1 MPSPTKFTLTPTRK
15 AKMREMFENQHS
27 LQSVA
32 IQHGISYKHLSKI
45 LRKAKFDYKAIQM
58 SGINNLRADVLK
70 SIGKIDDPKD
80 KATVGLKYLD
90 KYDKD
95 KDYVEL
101 ALKIVDKYDKSEG
114 DNEATVTSI
123 GSDKK
128 LNIEIQAKILN
139 ELADD

>member
-95 KDYVEL
+95 DAVDDEKTSGPN
-101 ALKIVDKYDKSEG
+101 VDKIT
-114 DNEATVTSI
+114 ASI
-123 GSDKK
+123 MLEMNGSD
-128 LNIEIQAKILN
+128 
-139 ELADD
+139 

>member
-1 MPSPTKFTLTPTRK
+1 MPSPTKFTLTPTRLV
-15 AKMREMFENQHS
+15 KMREMFENQHS

-58 SGINNLRADVLK
+58 SGINNLRADVLN
-70 SIGKIDDPKD
+70 SISKIADPKD

-95 KDYVEL
+95 TVENDD
-101 ALKIVDKYDKSEG
+101 IVKS
-114 DNEATVTSI
+114 A
-123 GSDKK
+123 GSSKK
-128 LNIEIQAKILN
+128 LNASIQSKILL

>member
-15 AKMREMFENQHS
+15 AKMREMFEMQHS

-70 SIGKIDDPKD
+70 SIGKIADPKD
-80 KATVGLKYLD
+80 KAAVGLKYLD

-95 KDYVEL
+95 TVENDDT
-101 ALKIVDKYDKSEG
+101 IKS
-114 DNEATVTSI
+114 T
-123 GSDKK
+123 GSSKK
-128 LNIEIQAKILN
+128 LNAAIQSKILA

>member
-1 MPSPTKFTLTPTRK
+1 M
-15 AKMREMFENQHS
+15 QHS

-70 SIGKIDDPKD
+70 SISKIADPKD

-95 KDYVEL
+95 TVENDDIVKS
-101 ALKIVDKYDKSEG
+101 AGSSADKI
-114 DNEATVTSI
+114 T
-123 GSDKK
+123 
-128 LNIEIQAKILN
+128 AKIMM
-139 ELADD
+139 EIGTTD